1 MKVVPEITKESV
13 TNLINDGE
21 RADGRALNEY
31 REISVEKGI
40 ITKAEGSA
48 KVKIG
53 NSQVIAGIKYQIGE
67 PFPDT
72 PNVGVIMTNAELIPM
87 ASPEFESGPPNENSI
102 ELARVVDRAIRE
114 SEMVDLEK
122 LCIVKGKKVLM
133 VFIDLHIID
142 YDGNL
147 FDTASLAAL
156 AALTDTKLPKIT
168 FENDEIVK
176 DEKILEPLPIRDKA
190 LLCTFAN
197 IGEKMVIDP
206 SLEEEQI
213 LSARLCI
220 GFTESG
226 KICAMQK
233 GGDSQLSKEN
243 IFEAVKIAEEKSKEL
258 LKHLD

>member
-1 MKVVPEITKESV
+1 MKVVPEITKESI

-21 RADGRALNEY
+21 RADGRALDEY
-31 REISVEKGI
+31 REISVEKGV

-48 KVKIG
+48 RVKIG
-53 NSQVIAGIKYQIGE
+53 NSQVIAGTKYQIGE

-72 PNVGVIMTNAELIPM
+72 PNVGVIMINAELIPM
-87 ASPEFESGPPNENSI
+87 AAPDFEAGPPNETSI

-122 LCIVKGKKVLM
+122 LCIVEGKKVLM
-133 VFIDLHIID
+133 IFIDLHVID

-156 AALTDTKLPKIT
+156 AALMDTKLPKIT
-168 FENDEIVK
+168 FEDEVIVTDK
-176 DEKILEPLPIRDKA
+176 ETLEPLELRDKA

-206 SLEEEQI
+206 CLEEEQI
-213 LSARLCI
+213 LSARLCV

-233 GGDSQLSKEN
+233 GGDAQLSKEN
-243 IFEAVKIAEEKSKEL
+243 IFEAVKMAEKKSKEL